1 MQYRPTQ
8 EELLMAIADF
18 IESDVR
24 PQLEDRALAFR
35 CLIAA
40 NLARMCVLERR
51 MEEWHDDGEL
61 GGFRDLAEMMGFDGP
76 TTGPVSKDERRETLD
91 ALNTELARAIR
102 EDAMTDDQLTAVSKH
117 LKRTL
122 KGRLAI
128 TNPRFDADAGWKV
141 SP

>member
-8 EELLMAIADF
+8 EELLLAVADF
-18 IESDVR
+18 IERDVR
-24 PQLEDRALAFR
+24 PQLDDKALGFR

-61 GGFRDLAEMMGFDGP
+61 RGLRDLLDGVP
-76 TTGPVSKDERRETLD
+76 DAAPAGKDERRELLEGLNRRLATAIRDGEMHDLD
-91 ALNTELARAIR
+91 ATRA
-102 EDAMTDDQLTAVSKH
+102 H
-117 LKRTL
+117 LRRTL

-128 TNPRFDADAGWKV
+128 TNPRFDADAGWKA
-141 SP
+141 S